1 MERMLLWIPGKCF
14 TGLLTKLA
22 CYVIWMFFR
31 LEHWCK
37 MQSTNYHKGSFL
49 MLFFSS
55 AHTWMLWH
63 SWGSVTYMVK
73 PWGGVLVV
81 IAWWPEH
88 WQLSSQEGP
97 RVWFPVTDNVLL
109 SFYSGYLQLQFLLQ
123 HRTMTYNLDN
133 RRRERKGA
141 KDRAV
146 SRLLWRYLSV
156 GRAKNG
162 NL

>member
-1 MERMLLWIPGKCF
+1 ML
-14 TGLLTKLA
+14 
-22 CYVIWMFFR
+22 
-31 LEHWCK
+31 HWFIDQTCMLCNLDVLQVGTLVQNAK
-37 MQSTNYHKGSFL
+37 YKQPQREFFL

-81 IAWWPEH
+81 TAWWPEH